1 MGSYDRPPFLT
12 SITRYRQLLH
22 KAELCNGAELLVSG
36 EDWDVLLECVPGASR
51 AIDASTGSLIH
62 KGRLWRE
69 KPPSTAPK
77 GVYDLTGD
85 LPVLI
90 RD

>member
-1 MGSYDRPPFLT
+1 
-12 SITRYRQLLH
+12 
-22 KAELCNGAELLVSG
+22 
-36 EDWDVLLECVPGASR
+36 LLECVPGAGKM
-51 AIDASTGSLIH
+51 IDASTGSLIH